1 MWTSPVLKFEAPVSD
16 GRHRFDY
23 GLAIQGSAAV
33 GGCKSAEVRQLEVD
47 SDDAMYDFIP
57 KRRRLTYTANPKVI
71 EEINKTLGQ
80 YAQDVTEPVLPLT
93 LPVHLGDF
101 ENSLIRR
108 EIQAP
113 VADPQGNMP
122 DRNSTCEIS
131 QLEITRLDALNRALI
146 KIHESDRA
154 IMAGVMKFMKRL
166 TETAERPDA
175 QIDWIQSEV
184 KHARPVD
191 MMRAVCRNAV
201 SREAMLG
208 QIHGVT
214 LAVRRRDNALRLNLT
229 PEQVRELVA
238 KPVSSDMIQEEKPT
252 LLDLGQ
258 RLFCE

>member
-1 MWTSPVLKFEAPVSD
+1 M
-16 GRHRFDY
+16 
-23 GLAIQGSAAV
+23 
-33 GGCKSAEVRQLEVD
+33 
-47 SDDAMYDFIP
+47 
-57 KRRRLTYTANPKVI
+57 
-71 EEINKTLGQ
+71 
-80 YAQDVTEPVLPLT
+80 
-93 LPVHLGDF
+93 
-101 ENSLIRR
+101 
-108 EIQAP
+108 
-113 VADPQGNMP
+113 ADPQGNMP

-184 KHARPVD
+184 KQARPVD